1 MNILENINTEKR
13 NPRSLNLDSMS
24 IAEAVSLM
32 IDEEYGVIEA
42 LKEQHRN
49 ITEVILA
56 TSYSLRMVAGLYIL
70 VQVQVVD

>member
-13 NPRSLNLDSMS
+13 NHRSLNIDSMS

-42 LKEQHRN
+42 IKHK
-49 ITEVILA
+49 
-56 TSYSLRMVAGLYIL
+56 
-70 VQVQVVD
+70 